1 MNPRLHYP
9 ANIAGWVYFICA
21 LVLLS
26 VGGWVQ
32 SLDFKIGMI
41 ITEYGLVLLPVLVL
55 GMLLRIDLKSA
66 LRLHPLKLREW
77 LLIPVAVVLALP
89 ITLFLNMLIVT
100 LMALFGKAYGLPIPA
115 ADTLSDLSVL
125 FFIISI
131 SAGICEE
138 FFFRGM
144 VLDAYATRF
153 GAKKGIVI
161 SAVLFGLFH
170 FNPQNLLG
178 PIFLGLMF
186 GYLVMVTQS
195 LWAGILAHMTNNG
208 VAVLMMYFANL
219 AQKGSLTQG
228 NNIEA
233 FNDNPQ
239 QMLIV
244 LFVLGVIALGSSLAV
259 FGILSVIGRGRNLQ
273 GERVSENEDPQRV
286 SEIAQERIP
295 GLRVTEAFPLAL
307 LLFLYTMV
315 SYYLIILKN

>member
-1 MNPRLHYP
+1 MNQRLHYP
-9 ANIAGWVYFICA
+9 AHIAGWVYFLCA
-21 LVLLS
+21 LILLS

-41 ITEYGLVLLPVLVL
+41 ITEYGLVLLPVLII
-55 GMLLRIDLKSA
+55 GLLFRVNLKSA
-66 LRLHPLKLREW
+66 LRLNSLKLREIV
-77 LLIPVAVVLALP
+77 LIPVAVVLALP
-89 ITLFLNMLIVT
+89 ITLFLNLLIVT
-100 LMALFGKAYGLPIPA
+100 LMAQFGKAYGLPIPT

-144 VLDAYATRF
+144 VLDAYAARF

-186 GYLVMVTQS
+186 GYLVMVTKS
-195 LWAGILAHMTNNG
+195 LLAGILAHMTNNG

-219 AQKGSLTQG
+219 AQKGSLTEG
-228 NNIEA
+228 NNINA

-239 QMLIV
+239 QLFIV

-259 FGILSVIGRGRNLQ
+259 FSILSIIGRGRDLQ
-273 GERVSENEDPQRV
+273 SDDVSEEE
-286 SEIAQERIP
+286 SSLQETGIYEARKS
-295 GLRVTEAFPLAL
+295 GMRLTEAVPLVM
-307 LLFLYTMV
+307 LLFLYTAV
-315 SYYLIILKN
+315 SYYLLVIKN